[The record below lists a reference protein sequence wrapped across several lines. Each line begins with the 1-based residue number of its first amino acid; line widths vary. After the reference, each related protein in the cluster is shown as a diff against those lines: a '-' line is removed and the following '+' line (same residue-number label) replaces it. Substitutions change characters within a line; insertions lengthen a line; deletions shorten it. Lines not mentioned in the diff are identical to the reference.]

1 MGEAENQAEPEYE
14 ITKGIQYKAVLS
26 AFIIL
31 FYRKD
36 PVTLTRESVFL

>member
-14 ITKGIQYKAVLS
+14 ITKGIQYKGGLS

-31 FYRKD
+31 FIIHKN
-36 PVTLTRESVFL
+36 TSLFL